1 MNAKFS
7 LPLVI
12 LLSHLSSPSP
22 WYYHGLCPHHHGF
35 TVDFIPISAVT
46 FIPITTVL
54 PQLPRIYHCPY
65 PHAALYRQPRPVC
78 TRVHCASLQP
88 TQLNTRQR
96 MDSRWKYEVGC
107 IVPSE
112 IKQILLRS
120 PYNKLR
126 QATHIPQYFH
136 NMHTH
141 RVIII
146 LAVITWSCYIYL
158 NGRLPDQ
165 GDVGTKCNIG
175 II

>member
-1 MNAKFS
+1 MNRKDKSLNKHCQDIADISSPPLCDQQVRRPSLMLYWQQHHRAAIVQHSWVSNVFEICINQNFQSINSVKMNAKFS

-12 LLSHLSSPSP
+12 LLSHLSSPCP

-96 MDSRWKYEVGC
+96 MDT
-107 IVPSE
+107 PA
-112 IKQILLRS
+112 Q
-120 PYNKLR
+120 
-126 QATHIPQYFH
+126 
-136 NMHTH
+136 
-141 RVIII
+141 
-146 LAVITWSCYIYL
+146 
-158 NGRLPDQ
+158 
-165 GDVGTKCNIG
+165 
-175 II
+175 